1 MNPDV
6 ERLADKGRRHLEQAH
21 RLLKEGAED
30 FAISHGYYAMF
41 HMAEAALR
49 TRGLRFKSH
58 EAVIGTFAREF
69 VKTGRIRTELG
80 RALRDARE
88 ERVEAQ
94 YGTGEAVE
102 PGVAEAVVRNA
113 EAFIAAVEAVLSRE
127 S

>member
-6 ERLADKGRRHLEQAH
+6 RGLADKSRRHLTQA
-21 RLLKEGAED
+21 RRFLKEGAED

-69 VKTGRIRTELG
+69 IKTGRIPTELG

-88 ERVEAQ
+88 ERVDAE
-94 YGTGEAVE
+94 YGMGEAVE
-102 PGVAEAVVRNA
+102 PGVAERVVANA
-113 EAFIAAVEAVLSRE
+113 ELFVATVEAELNRGS
-127 S
+127 